1 MTRSSSTPAPR
12 RVGRPPGPTQ
22 HGAASRERILDAA
35 AAVFARLGYDKARMD
50 DVVEASG
57 MTKGSVYFHF
67 TGKESL
73 AVAVLTEKHAHWLD
87 QVRARLA
94 ATPAGTERLEALL
107 PAMVGLHRDDP
118 YAWAVARLT
127 QNLSE
132 LPATRALAAE
142 LTRRWI
148 DDVADL
154 VRDALPADSDPTVDP
169 SVDPVEVATLLVGA
183 FDGLK
188 ATVQVLTDDPDTAA
202 RQLESGGALLMRMLR
217 AVIAPS

>member
-67 TGKESL
+67 TSKESL

-94 ATPAGTERLEALL
+94 ATPSGTERLEALL

-132 LPATRALAAE
+132 LPATRPLAAE

-154 VRDALPADSDPTVDP
+154 VRDALPVDPT
-169 SVDPVEVATLLVGA
+169 VDPVEVATLLVGA